1 MIVSQTL
8 QRVVND
14 LFNILEGQ
22 RPLCSQ
28 TLVQLA
34 AIGIGKIEMSLIKAT
49 IYFFLLYEAL
59 VIAKSKCWEFAKLL
73 PRLLNLKIRERV
85 RCLLQI
91 VSLLRP
97 GDGP

>member
-1 MIVSQTL
+1 VICS
-8 QRVVND
+8 
-14 LFNILEGQ
+14 ISGSGQ
-22 RPLCSQ
+22 GPLCSQ

-34 AIGIGKIEMSLIKAT
+34 AVGIDKIEILIKVT

-97 GDGP
+97 GDGPLWVAEST